1 MKIKGMTPVRSG
13 IVFTLIMLIFLGVS
27 FLVSLVAWRGGSV
40 TLSIFQNILLSESIV
55 LLPGL
60 IVATVCGSEVGEI
73 FRFRKLKVSTWIYVV
88 IFMICI
94 EPLVSAV
101 NALSLL
107 FSENAAADIAKE
119 YINEDSSFFFVA
131 MVMAVIG
138 PLAEE
143 LAFRG
148 IIYAGL
154 RKSGRL
160 LSAIVLQALLFGLMH
175 LNLNQMSYAIVLG
188 IAFGIMDEVTNS
200 LWPGIIGHFMINF
213 GGVAGAFLV
222 DKYMP
227 DAYDSVYSK
236 TDILY
241 TFAFYAI
248 LSVLFTTLAV
258 FMLKLIA
265 KNEPG
270 GQFRLHRIFHSKD
283 LKIVTSDGNTAIVK
297 RPPVWTVPVV
307 IGIVIAVVE
316 MGVTAVLQ
324 M

>member
-1 MKIKGMTPVRSG
+1 MTPVRSG
-13 IVFTLIMLIFLGVS
+13 IVFTLLMLIFLGVS
-27 FLVSLVAWRGGSV
+27 FLVSLSAWNGGSV
-40 TLSIFQNILLSESIV
+40 TLSLFQNIILSESIV

-60 IVATVCGSEVGEI
+60 IVATVCGSEVEEI
-73 FRFRKLKVSTWIYVV
+73 FRFRRLKFSTCVFIV

-107 FSENAAADIAKE
+107 FSDNAAAGIAKE
-119 YINEDSSFFFVA
+119 YINEDSSFAAVA
-131 MVMAVIG
+131 LIMAVIG

-160 LSAIVLQALLFGLMH
+160 FSAIVLQALLFGLMH

-188 IAFGIMDEVTNS
+188 IAFGILDEVTGS
-200 LWPGIIGHFMINF
+200 LWPGLIGHFMINL
-213 GGVAGAFLV
+213 GGVVGAFMV
-222 DKYMP
+222 EKYMP
-227 DAYDSVYSK
+227 DAYDSVYSRA
-236 TDILY
+236 DILY
-241 TFAFYAI
+241 TFAFFAI
-248 LSVLFTTLAV
+248 LSVLFTTLAF

-270 GQFRLHRIFHSKD
+270 GQCRLHRIFHGKD
-283 LKIVTSDGNTAIVK
+283 LKIVLSDGNTALVK

-307 IGIVIAVVE
+307 IGIVIAIAE
-316 MGVTAVLQ
+316 MGITAVLQ
-324 M
+324 MQI

>member
-1 MKIKGMTPVRSG
+1 MTPVRSG
-13 IVFTLIMLIFLGVS
+13 IVFTLIIILFTGVS
-27 FLVSLVAWRGGSV
+27 LILSLAALRGGSDKIP
-40 TLSIFQNILLSESIV
+40 IFQNIIISESIV

-60 IVATVCGSEVGEI
+60 IVATVCGSEVEEI
-73 FRFRKLKVSTWIYVV
+73 FRFRKLKPLTWVLVV
-88 IFMICI
+88 VFMFCI

-107 FSENAAADIAKE
+107 FSENAAMDIAE
-119 YINEDSSFFFVA
+119 QYMDQESSLLYVA
-131 MVMAVIG
+131 LVMAVIG

-175 LNLNQMSYAIVLG
+175 LNINQMSYAIVLG
-188 IAFGIMDEVTNS
+188 IAFGILDETTNS

-213 GGVAGAFLV
+213 GSVVVVYLLDHFF
-222 DKYMP
+222 P
-227 DAYDSVYSK
+227 DTFNDITYSR
-236 TDILY
+236 TEILFS
-241 TFAFYAI
+241 FAFYAVLAI
-248 LSVLFTTLAV
+248 LFTALAFLV
-258 FMLKLIA
+258 LKLIA

-283 LKIVTSDGNTAIVK
+283 LKVITGDGSTAIVK

-307 IGIVIAVVE
+307 IGVVIAVIE
-316 MGVTAVLQ
+316 MGLTFL
-324 M
+324 MTM